1 MIPEGSLGFCKGLK
15 GSQWSTMVHSG
26 SLTFAEV
33 LQGSLRLQ
41 GSVRFSGVSGVL
53 NGSERFFGVLHG
65 SKVLSGFVKDSQ
77 GL

>member
-26 SLTFAEV
+26 SLKFAED

-53 NGSERFFGVLHG
+53 
-65 SKVLSGFVKDSQ
+65 
-77 GL
+77 